1 MIFFLKKERFNLHK
15 KKVYIAFD
23 KKLNKKEKKLF
34 QFLLDQ
40 FKLKKETF
48 LELKREKVLN
58 HLKVKEERLEKIIL
72 SLEGKRVNY
81 KITEGKKNII
91 QGNFS
96 IMNSFA
102 KQDNSYI
109 FLLSEEVRMSF
120 IEKNF
125 FNRIHLTSVL
135 NFSTSYASDF
145 YLNYLMK
152 LGRNVDYTLELQLL
166 KEVLGIEDNAY
177 TRFYD
182 FEKNILKPLLDDINN
197 YTEYYITYEKLRQ
210 NSHNKIDAIKFKGIN
225 KYAKYTKKKTNE
237 LLYLVRDYVDDFE
250 LVYEEIYINIMRK
263 GYNYVYNNL
272 IYTKENFTE
281 NFALTFQNS
290 LIENPTKS
298 PVEKE
303 IDMVDLDKLI

>member
-15 KKVYIAFD
+15 KEVYIAFE

-34 QFLLDQ
+34 QFLLDE

-48 LELKREKVLN
+48 LELKKEKILN
-58 HLKVKEERLEKIIL
+58 YLKVKEERLEKIVL

-81 KITEGKKNII
+81 KVTEGRKDVIK
-91 QGNFS
+91 GNFS
-96 IMNSFA
+96 LINSFSI
-102 KQDNSYI
+102 QENSYV

-135 NFSTSYASDF
+135 NFSTSYAADF

-152 LGRNVDYTLELQLL
+152 LGRHVDYTLDLHVL
-166 KEVLGIEDNAY
+166 KEVLGVEDDAY

-225 KYAKYTKKKTNE
+225 KYVKYTKKKTNE

-250 LVYEEIYINIMRK
+250 LVYEEMYINIMRK

-272 IYTKENFTE
+272 IYTKDNFKD
-281 NFALTFQNS
+281 NFALSFQKS
-290 LIENPTKS
+290 LVENPTKS
-298 PVEKE
+298 PIEKE
-303 IDMVDLDKLI
+303 IDMIDLDKLI